1 MAAMKRVK
9 KQTGFRLSE
18 EAILLLDA
26 AAALRGLTRT
36 SMLEELIRTLRP
48 WMPPRPNDHPNEG
61 VPDGR
66 HRRQ

>member
-1 MAAMKRVK
+1 MKRTT
-9 KQTGFRLSE
+9 KQRTHFSLSQEAMRLLG
-18 EAILLLDA
+18 EAADH
-26 AAALRGLTRT
+26 RGLTRT
-36 SMLEELIRTLRP
+36 AMLEELIRTLRP